1 MVDTLLVNERVID
14 LMLPRLIPRTTL
26 VERGQLAPRQ
36 YYIDVSDEE
45 EKDAGEEEDNDY
57 ESDSD

>member
-1 MVDTLLVNERVID
+1 MGGYMVNERVID

-26 VERGQLAPRQ
+26 VERGQLAQ
-36 YYIDVSDEE
+36 DNITLTSVTKK
-45 EKDAGEEEDNDY
+45 KDAGEEEDNDY